1 MKNAF
6 NKFVNKL
13 DWAKKLISELADM
26 LVGTSKLIFQETR
39 GEKLFEVILTKN
51 FNTTL
56 QS

>member
-26 LVGTSKLIFQETR
+26 SVGTSKLIFQETR